1 MLVQKADRRLKDI
14 HVICQWIVGGGAA
27 NSKRISANSNE
38 NIQTTAFP
46 LSSAYGSSEIQKL
59 LQSSGSTLSLTLSD
73 MDEGSVSA
81 ICQPGPQSEVPLK
94 RIMSTIESGRP
105 PKDSEGFFRS
115 KTQTIPLSLEGF
127 DERLDTVKRLTDR
140 SRLEANSKLKT
151 ADLLLQ
157 GVQVVSSTAVSWRET
172 FTNINICRAS
182 HQCLLHPQYCYPMR
196 W

>member
-1 MLVQKADRRLKDI
+1 MAQIRETKALAQKTDRRLKDI
-14 HVICQWIVGGGAA
+14 HVFCQWIVGANAA
-27 NSKRISANSNE
+27 NSKRISASSNE
-38 NIQTTAFP
+38 HIQTTAFP

-81 ICQPGPQSEVPLK
+81 ICQPEPQSEVPLK
-94 RIMSTIESGRP
+94 RIVSTIGSGRP

-115 KTQTIPLSLEGF
+115 KTHTIPLSLEGF
-127 DERLDTVKRLTDR
+127 DERLSTLKSLTDR

-157 GVQVVSSTAVSWRET
+157 GVHVVMGTQVS
-172 FTNINICRAS
+172 
-182 HQCLLHPQYCYPMR
+182 
-196 W
+196 